1 MDDDTGGVVIMELW
15 LWEKKDGHMLVEIKE
30 FSTCE
35 EAKRFAEL
43 NRNGRNMVFVEN
55 AYDRDNV
62 LRLVGANV
70 ID

>member
-1 MDDDTGGVVIMELW
+1 MDADTCGVVIMELW
-15 LWEKKDGHMLVEIKE
+15 LWEKKDGHTLVEIKE
-30 FSTCE
+30 FNTYE
-35 EAKRFAEL
+35 EAKSFAEL